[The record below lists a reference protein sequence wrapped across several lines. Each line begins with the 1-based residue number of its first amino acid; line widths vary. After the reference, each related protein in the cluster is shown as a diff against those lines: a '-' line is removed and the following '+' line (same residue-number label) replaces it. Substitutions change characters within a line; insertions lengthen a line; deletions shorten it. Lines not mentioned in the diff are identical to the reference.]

1 MRIHRLWVVAVFAVA
16 VFVSVLHMPGGLVSA
31 HHSAAGYDRNPDNLV
46 KLEGVVVEF
55 RWRNPHVVLVWDVTD
70 DSGEVVR
77 WRGELA
83 SPTSMTG
90 RAGMSRNSL
99 KPGDRVEV
107 YAFPA
112 VRGTPQSIPIRI
124 ISDGRMLLEDNV
136 RGGGTVFEQ

>member
-1 MRIHRLWVVAVFAVA
+1 MSIHRLWVVAVFAVA

-83 SPTSMTG
+83 SPTSMRG
-90 RAGMSRNSL
+90 RAGMSRDTL

-112 VRGTPQSIPIRI
+112 VRGTPQSIPVRI
-124 ISDGRMLLEDNV
+124 ISNGRTLMEGS
-136 RGGGTVFEQ
+136 RGSGTVFEQ

>member
-1 MRIHRLWVVAVFAVA
+1 MRTQRFWVLAVLAVAVFA
-16 VFVSVLHMPGGLVSA
+16 SVLHMPGGLVSA
-31 HHSAAGYDRNPDNLV
+31 HHSAGGYSRDPDSLV
-46 KLEGVVVEF
+46 QLDGVVVEW

-83 SPTSMTG
+83 SPTSMRG
-90 RAGMSRNSL
+90 RAGMSRDTL

-112 VRGTPQSIPIRI
+112 VRGTPQSIPVRI
-124 ISDGRMLLEDNV
+124 ISNGRTLMEGS
-136 RGGGTVFEQ
+136 RGSGTVFEQ